1 MSEDIPSN
9 KSPEYQEHYSPKV
22 IVDDYQEI
30 RFLVEWMIFETES
43 DNPTSWEMNKHR
55 LNNLFAK
62 HGLPTDDLVESCKEM
77 RIKATLALIELN
89 QEE

>member
-1 MSEDIPSN
+1 MSEHAHKYEPSE
-9 KSPEYQEHYSPKV
+9 KLERYSPENIIE
-22 IVDDYQEI
+22 DYQEI

-55 LNNLFAK
+55 LNALLTK
-62 HGLPTDDLVESCKEM
+62 HGLPTDDLVESCKEI

-89 QEE
+89 QEN